1 MIYHHRKETECPE
14 KHWRYCVLCG
24 QNYAQQE
31 IFYTNATKVPV
42 LGETLTGVTSGKSA
56 TVSEVNPLNSKN
68 GMVVVTNPTGDF
80 IDLEPMTGSSGAAA
94 TCHYYAE
101 KRYGISYP
109 EDQLALYEGKEYCLA
124 HYGALMIKLWDKSIA
139 DIKEVR

>member
-1 MIYHHRKETECPE
+1 
-14 KHWRYCVLCG
+14 
-24 QNYAQQE
+24 
-31 IFYTNATKVPV
+31 V